1 MKLKRVKVRAA
12 DLRNNQRLWCVHDA
26 KSIPGRKHPG
36 LLSVTVDKIISR
48 LSKDCAHVRIHYY
61 HQDAM
66 TWSITAQRLITD
78 ADNRIIYFRKERQAR
93 KYLRKVTSF

>member
-12 DLRNNQRLWCVHDA
+12 DLRNNQRLWCVHDG
-26 KSIPGRKHPG
+26 KSIPGRKQSDV
-36 LLSVTVDKIISR
+36 LSVTVDKIISR

-61 HQDAM
+61 LEDVM
-66 TWSITAQRLITD
+66 TWSVTAQRLISDT
-78 ADNRIIYFRKERQAR
+78 DNRIIYFRKERQAR